1 MLPWGAAAMSRAPNI
16 NCCVAAFFLIA
27 AWSGLPVAIGR
38 LELECDF
45 SSALTDVCTLQGDV
59 RIDVT
64 SGQIVLFSRDPQTE
78 PGEMGFRPHPRKW
91 DKGLMES
98 QVSELPVRVVAH
110 DDPSAPLMKCSRNNT
125 APGVVFSAGG
135 YSGGPFHD
143 FNEVF
148 LPLFETTRGYDRNVV
163 MLMSDLK
170 GEWWWRDNP
179 PKRSFV
185 GAMTEHAIRL
195 IGLENDTYSRAQGV
209 ECFSNLTLGLYHSLC
224 MYDENGGFQSRA
236 ASGTILQE
244 FGAYMRKGLRV
255 PEPESSRVFVPA
267 GATPVVGIV
276 QRNTTR
282 QFLNYGELIRAAQ
295 GENFTVVPIMFEA
308 LNHPEMAQTMASLDV
323 LVAVHGAGLSNICL
337 MRPGGAVLQV
347 MPYGEGGS
355 RDVTG
360 MEYKNFAQ
368 EMELE
373 YYEWRVPVQDS
384 TILEQ
389 YNHRD
394 GVEAPLQGGRH
405 VSVPQPGC
413 RHAGGPARGV
423 SASDQTDAQ
432 RQSRH
437 CDSDCLGLP
446 PHRLQQLISCYPLQ
460 S

>member
-1 MLPWGAAAMSRAPNI
+1 MLPRGAAMSRAPNM
-16 NCCVAAFFLIA
+16 NRCVAAFFLVA
-27 AWSGLPVAIGR
+27 AWSGFSAARGQS
-38 LELECDF
+38 ELECDY
-45 SSALTDVCTLQGDV
+45 SSPLTDVCTLWGDV

-64 SGQIVLFSRDPQTE
+64 TGEIVLFSRDPQTE

-110 DDPSAPLMKCSRNNT
+110 DDPSAPLMNCTRNNT

-148 LPLFETTRGYDRNVV
+148 LPLFETTRVYNRNVI

-195 IGLENDTYSRAQGV
+195 IGLENDTYSRPQGV
-209 ECFSNLTLGLYHSLC
+209 ECFTNLTLGLYHSLC

-244 FGAYMRKGLRV
+244 FGPYMRKGLHL
-255 PEPESSRVFVPA
+255 PEVTSSRVFVP
-267 GATPVVGIV
+267 TVGIV

-282 QFLNYGELIRAAQ
+282 QFLNYGELIRVAQ
-295 GENFTVVPIMFEA
+295 RENFTVVPIMFEA
-308 LNHPEMAQTMASLDV
+308 LNHTEMAQQMASLDV

-368 EMELE
+368 EMEID

-389 YNHRD
+389 YNHTD
-394 GVEAPLQGGRH
+394 LAVTSPL
-405 VSVPQPGC
+405 S
-413 RHAGGPARGV
+413 
-423 SASDQTDAQ
+423 
-432 RQSRH
+432 
-437 CDSDCLGLP
+437 
-446 PHRLQQLISCYPLQ
+446 
-460 S
+460 